1 MRRFALAA
9 ALAAGLIAPADH
21 GFAQGDR
28 PAKPR
33 PGQAEPKRAAT
44 LDELFSRLA
53 AAKEET
59 EANGVASLIE
69 RRWMRS
75 GSDTADLLMSRA
87 GEAIKAKDYP
97 LAIELLDRVIAL
109 QPGWAEA
116 WNRRATAF
124 YLLDDPVS
132 AIADLRQVL
141 AREPRHF
148 AALAGLGHIYMVSG
162 DKARAL
168 DTFRRALAIHPYLD
182 PVRTTVER
190 LTPEIDGR
198 DL

>member
-1 MRRFALAA
+1 MRRFAVSAACMA
-9 ALAAGLIAPADH
+9 ALIASAGQ
-21 GFAQGDR
+21 GFAQGER
-28 PAKPR
+28 AAKPR
-33 PGQAEPKRAAT
+33 PGQAESARRGAT
-44 LDELFSRLA
+44 LDELFARLA
-53 AAKEET
+53 GAKDET

-75 GSDTADLLMSRA
+75 GSDTADLLLARA
-87 GEAIKAKDYP
+87 GEAIKGKDYP

-132 AIADLRQVL
+132 AVADLRKTL

-148 AALAGLGHIYMVSG
+148 AGLGHIYMANG

-168 DTFRRALAIHPYLD
+168 EAYRKALAIHPYLD
-182 PVRTTVER
+182 TVRVTVEH
-190 LTPEIDGR
+190 LAPEVDGR